1 MQPSLFVEHQP
12 TGTAFYIDGELQ
24 FHSADERIYHEYLVI
39 PALGL
44 AQQRFQGQ
52 GLRVLICGG
61 GDGLAVREVLRFPD
75 VKHIDLVDYDPA
87 VVELARTEFAAFN
100 ENSLENERVQVHIH
114 EAFAFLRQQ
123 VAESVIEP
131 GAEPIS
137 NNQNTCYHL
146 IVCDFTY
153 PLRQEY
159 TDIYAKEWF
168 SLLQSRLVSAG
179 LLAVNGFSPNH
190 NTMAFWCLYQT
201 IRAAGFHCLPMWL
214 NVPSFTSHDYGYWGF
229 MLASTGVIT
238 REDLAILE
246 FPQDLRALTLTGLYQ
261 AFCIPANL
269 VNYLNVARVHH
280 QGSSQL
286 FFYLLNRKALSIT
299 RNMSNS
305 LTEITE
311 IIVEETITELEQS
324 QSRLIDLVDFL
335 EYTPIEFPQEPDQDP
350 LAMETL
356 AQEWLRLSQQY
367 LDEKCLNEQYDE
379 KYDEKY
385 LDSQPVEPDASSWKA
400 LPLPVQHFYHT
411 PEMMHL
417 WRGRLQYLLNYL
429 DWRQLVEKLKAKNT
443 ELPADDVAKLE
454 RIYANM
460 SGVPSDHGSQT
471 QFPSVQLSKITLSE
485 LTTATRAITL
495 VGLTLLLA
503 NTVAPDAAFAKGGF
517 FGISTGSSGSG
528 GDGGLFSWGLTGLFL
543 TVGGITWLN
552 ALGEAE
558 RKEREA
564 QNQAPPVDDEEA

>member
-1 MQPSLFVEHQP
+1 MQPSLFVEQQP

-24 FHSADERIYHEYLVI
+24 FHSADERIYHEYLVT
-39 PALGL
+39 PALAL
-44 AQQRFQGQ
+44 ARQRFQGQ

-61 GDGLAVREVLRFPD
+61 GDGLAVREVLRFAE

-87 VVELARTEFAAFN
+87 VIELARTEFAAFN
-100 ENSLENERVQVHIH
+100 ENSLDNERVQVHIH

-123 VAESVIEP
+123 AVASVTES
-131 GAEPIS
+131 IS
-137 NNQNTCYHL
+137 DNQKASYHL

-168 SLLQSRLVSAG
+168 SLLQSRLVSEG
-179 LLAVNGFSPNH
+179 ILAINGFSPNH

-214 NVPSFTSHDYGYWGF
+214 NVPSFTNHDYGYWGF
-229 MLASTGVIT
+229 MLASTGAIS
-238 REDLAILE
+238 REHLAILE
-246 FPQDLRALTLTGLYQ
+246 FPQGLQALTLGGLYQ
-261 AFCIPANL
+261 SFCIPANL
-269 VNYLNVARVHH
+269 VNYLHTARVHH

-299 RNMSNS
+299 RNMSNG
-305 LTEITE
+305 LTEPIAEKT
-311 IIVEETITELEQS
+311 IIELEQS
-324 QSRLIDLVDFL
+324 QSESTDLVDFL
-335 EYTPIEFPQEPDQDP
+335 EYTPTEFPQEPDQEP

-367 LDEKCLNEQYDE
+367 LNETYNE
-379 KYDEKY
+379 IYLDEKY
-385 LDSQPVEPDASSWKA
+385 LDSQPTQSDSSSWEV

-454 RIYANM
+454 SIYANM
-460 SGVPSDHGSQT
+460 SVVESPRNSHI
-471 QFPSVQLSKITLSE
+471 QFPSVPLPKITLSE
-485 LTTATRAITL
+485 LNTATRAVTL

-517 FGISTGSSGSG
+517 FGISGSSSSSG
-528 GDGGLFSWGLTGLFL
+528 GDGGFFSWGLTGLFL

-552 ALGEAE
+552 SLAETE

-564 QNQAPPVDDEEA
+564 QNQVPPVDDEET